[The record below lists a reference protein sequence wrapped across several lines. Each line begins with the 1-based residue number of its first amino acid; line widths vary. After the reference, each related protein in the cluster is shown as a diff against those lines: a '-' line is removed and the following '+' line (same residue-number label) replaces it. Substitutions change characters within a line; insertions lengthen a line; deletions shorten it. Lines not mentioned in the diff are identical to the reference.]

1 MQLTHVRA
9 AAAHVIYQVLERGI
23 SLSQALPDMQTSL
36 KPQDHGL
43 LAELCYGVLRR
54 LPQLDKLV
62 ADQLQQPLKG
72 KQRIIHHLLL
82 VGVYQLYFTRI
93 PIHASVSETVEA
105 SRHLKHPR
113 LSNLINA
120 VLREIERSRPELSQ
134 ESDVLQFCHPKWLVN
149 SIKKAYPEH
158 WESIL
163 VENNQQAPMWLRN
176 NSQKQ
181 TKQDYINQLQN
192 HDIACENHDDSDAIY
207 LSKPVSVSKL
217 PNFFEG
223 SVSVQDAA
231 AQHAALLLNCQ
242 PDDHVLDACAA
253 PGGKTCHILETQPNL
268 QKIIALD
275 INGNRLER
283 VQENLDR
290 LGFNATLIAGDA
302 TRFDTWANDCVF
314 DRILLDAPCSATGVI
329 RRHPDIKWLRRPEDI
344 NELSAVQAKI
354 LDEAWKYLKS
364 GGRMVYATCSILP
377 QENEQQ
383 IESFLS
389 RTQDA
394 KLIDIEQPST
404 STLGWQILPGQND
417 MDGFYYAILQK
428 K

>member
-9 AAAHVIYQVLERGI
+9 AAAHVIYQVLERGT

-43 LAELCYGVLRR
+43 LAKLCYGVLRR

-62 ADQLQQPLKG
+62 SDQLQQPLKG

-93 PIHASVSETVEA
+93 PTHASVSETVEA

-113 LSNLINA
+113 LSKLINA
-120 VLREIERSRPELSQ
+120 VLRGIERSRPELSQ
-134 ESDVLQFCHPKWLVN
+134 ESNVLQFCHPKWLVN

-181 TKQDYINQLQN
+181 TKQDYINQLKN
-192 HDIACENHDDSDAIY
+192 HDIACENRDDSDAIY
-207 LSKPVSVSKL
+207 LKKPISVSKL
-217 PNFFEG
+217 PKFFEG

-231 AQHAALLLNCQ
+231 AQHAALLLDCQ
-242 PDDHVLDACAA
+242 LDDHVLDACAA
-253 PGGKTCHILETQPNL
+253 PGGKTCHILERQPNL
-268 QKIIALD
+268 QDIIALD
-275 INGNRLER
+275 ISDNRLER
-283 VQENLDR
+283 VQENLNR
-290 LGFNATLIAGDA
+290 LGLKARLITGDA
-302 TRFDTWANDCVF
+302 ANFDAWVDDRVF

-344 NELSAVQAKI
+344 EELSALQAKI

-404 STLGWQILPGQND
+404 STIGWQILPGQND

-428 K
+428 Q